1 MIKITVDTRD
11 VSRRMLR
18 IQGASKSPVELFKR
32 IHAHQQAMS
41 GLMFRNLKR
50 GGTYRGVYWPGLADQ
65 YTRKTDGVTVP
76 AEGGVERLDGR
87 GVVLGRLRPSGARV
101 DAGSNLMR
109 DTGRLSTAVATVK
122 RIRNAGRTLELI
134 TPVEYAEAQNKRR
147 PFTFFTDSDVSLYT
161 KFASEMLIQ

>member
-1 MIKITVDTRD
+1 
-11 VSRRMLR
+11 MLR

-41 GLMFRNLKR
+41 RSDVPQLEAGRHVQ
-50 GGTYRGVYWPGLADQ
+50 GCVLAVVCSDQ

-76 AEGGVERLDGR
+76 AEGGVARLDGR

-101 DAGSNLMR
+101 DAGSNLLR
-109 DTGRLSTAVATVK
+109 DPARLSTAVATVK
-122 RIRNAGRTLELI
+122 RIRNAGRTLEII
-134 TPVEYAEAQNKRR
+134 TPVEYAGAQQARR
-147 PFTFFTDSDVSLYT
+147 KFTFFTDSDVTLYT